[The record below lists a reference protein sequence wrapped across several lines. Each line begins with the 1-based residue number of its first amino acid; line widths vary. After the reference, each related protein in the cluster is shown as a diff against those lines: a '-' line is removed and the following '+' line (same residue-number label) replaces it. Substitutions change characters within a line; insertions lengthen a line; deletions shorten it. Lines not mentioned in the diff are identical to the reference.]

1 MDVQSADRES
11 IPQSELSD
19 AIPQSPS
26 TSLSPDDHEPVI
38 PLQAVDAI
46 DSPEED
52 LNDLIR
58 TGTAGTQTEAETGTG
73 IQTGEQLSSSES
85 NQNPLQVEQEPSPSP
100 SPPTATVVI
109 QALMTMVRCILF
121 FWFSFFWSTFTHHM
135 PTRQLYTVSIILL
148 SIHSMLQKFFEY
160 LPHLLRSIVYY
171 IGGEEIL
178 QELHSRT
185 YSTSKLPPEV
195 AFLEKLLE
203 GFLGHHDSVNVGN
216 FLAVASPGAH
226 SVASAVSAHSGF
238 GGEEGTAAVAMVKLL
253 ETPIVSIMLP
263 TAILSVFL
271 LLTMSMFLCMH
282 VVFQILMGLSSYI
295 TGASRASSISGV
307 LSSFIVW

>member
-1 MDVQSADRES
+1 MIESSTIQPINFHNNESSPSAFNDQEASHNPLQENPSTSIGLDVQSADSES

-19 AIPQSPS
+19 ATPQCPC
-26 TSLSPDDHEPVI
+26 TSLSPDNHAPVI

-46 DSPEED
+46 DSLEED

-58 TGTAGTQTEAETGTG
+58 TGTADTQTGTETGTG
-73 IQTGEQLSSSES
+73 IQTGEQQLTSPES
-85 NQNPLQVEQEPSPSP
+85 NQNPSQVEQEPSP

-109 QALMTMVRCILF
+109 QAVITMVRCILF

-148 SIHSMLQKFFEY
+148 SIHSLLQKFFEY
-160 LPHLLRSIVYY
+160 LPHILRSIVYY
-171 IGGEEIL
+171 VGGEEIL
-178 QELHSRT
+178 QELHART

-203 GFLGHHDSVNVGN
+203 GFMGHHDSVNVGN

-226 SVASAVSAHSGF
+226 SVASAVSAHSGL
-238 GGEEGTAAVAMVKLL
+238 GGEEGTAAVAIVKLL
-253 ETPIVSIMLP
+253 ETPIVSIIYP
-263 TAILSVFL
+263 R
-271 LLTMSMFLCMH
+271 
-282 VVFQILMGLSSYI
+282 QSY
-295 TGASRASSISGV
+295 RY
-307 LSSFIVW
+307 FYC